1 MDFSKLNTII
11 HGTRPGAV
19 HNGAQLKIISRKFGG
34 QIAAVI
40 AFNMDTHDEVEE
52 MIAVDFGWEHHLQQP
67 WFPYFQADT
76 LGEVMTKMVN
86 FINNEVPDDLHD
98 LRAWAFSCQE
108 LHDELARQPG
118 QGRYDLVKEHNYTL
132 PPKPPER
139 YPTEEVAVLLRHYE
153 DGVPFYLVVNENVSA
168 ESDRKERDKN
178 LHERF
183 ATHTCPANYLTRWGG
198 VVVYQGDV
206 DAHGLFQYVRHI
218 TLEEMRFLMGL
229 PNYQFGKHTDTERF
243 LFNCFPEVF
252 LEIDAP
258 NQGRSPLKLGQV
270 QKDNFIMDYPGVWD
284 SVFLWGG
291 DAQRNSAILAEVRAG
306 EPINTPEREYVLN
319 RIKACLQPVQ
329 EVFLSTAEGEL
340 SDEDWVHSWMKGV
353 VWDIDYDAWRRTV
366 TWDGLVIDLPMDKH
380 SEE

>member
-1 MDFSKLNTII
+1 MDFSKLDKII
-11 HGTRPGAV
+11 HGKQPGAV

-52 MIAVDFGWEHHLQQP
+52 MIALDFGWEHHLQQP

-86 FINNEVPDDLHD
+86 FINNEVPDDLRE
-98 LRAWAFSCQE
+98 LRAWAYSCQE

-118 QGRYDLVKEHNYTL
+118 QGRYDLIGEHNYAL
-132 PPKPPER
+132 PPRPVNPF
-139 YPTEEVAVLLRHYE
+139 PTEEVAVLLRHYE
-153 DGVPFYLVVNENVSA
+153 DGVPLYLVVNERVSLHA
-168 ESDRKERDKN
+168 ERTQRNKD
-178 LHERF
+178 LHMRF

-198 VVVYQGDV
+198 EVVYQGDV
-206 DAHGLFQYVRHI
+206 DPHGLFQYVRHV
-218 TLEEMRFLMGL
+218 TLEEVRFLMGL
-229 PNYQFGKHTDTERF
+229 PNYQFGKHEDRERF
-243 LFNCFPEVF
+243 LFNCFPEIF

-258 NQGRSPLKLGQV
+258 DQGRAPLKPGQV
-270 QKDNFIMDYPGVWD
+270 QKQNFVMDYAGVWD
-284 SVFLWGG
+284 SVYTAGNTPEYG
-291 DAQRNSAILAEVRAG
+291 KILAELRAG
-306 EPINTPEREYVLN
+306 EPVDTPERGFVFN

-329 EVFLSTAEGEL
+329 EVFLSTAEGEV

-353 VWDIDYDAWRRTV
+353 VWDIDFDTWRRTV
-366 TWDGLVIDLPMDKH
+366 TWDSLVIDLPMDKH